1 MQALTTYGPLV
12 GRVLIG
18 LLFLLAG
25 LGKLGDVAGF
35 SGYLASGGLPAFLAW
50 PAVIFE
56 LAVGILL
63 IIGYQTRIVA
73 LATAAFCVVA
83 GVLYH
88 FAPADQMQMAMF
100 LKNLAIA
107 GGLLMFAI
115 HGGRANWPLRP
126 APEYDTLPS
135 SALAGEGPGRS
146 LGPFLLQ
153 PNRLNPPA

>member
-1 MQALTTYGPLV
+1 MQAINSYGPLV
-12 GRVLIG
+12 GRILIG

-25 LGKLGDVAGF
+25 VGKLGDVAGF

-56 LAVGILL
+56 IAVGALL
-63 IIGYQTRIVA
+63 IAGYQTRIVA

-88 FAPADQMQMAMF
+88 LDPADQMQMAMF

-107 GGLLMFAI
+107 GGLLMYVA
-115 HGGRANWPLRP
+115 HGAGK
-126 APEYDTLPS
+126 
-135 SALAGEGPGRS
+135 LAVDK
-146 LGPFLLQ
+146 
-153 PNRLNPPA
+153 A

>member
-1 MQALTTYGPLV
+1 MLVMRHPDQNGRPIQNTGQDIALMTALTTYGPLV
-12 GRVLIG
+12 GRILIG

-50 PAVIFE
+50 PAVLFE
-56 LAVGILL
+56 IAVGILL

-83 GVLYH
+83 GLLYH

-115 HGGRANWPLRP
+115 HGPGKL
-126 APEYDTLPS
+126 
-135 SALAGEGPGRS
+135 ALDKA
-146 LGPFLLQ
+146 
-153 PNRLNPPA
+153 

>member
-1 MQALTTYGPLV
+1 MQALNSYGPLV
-12 GRVLIG
+12 GSILIG
-18 LLFLLAG
+18 ILFLVAG
-25 LGKLGDVAGF
+25 LGKIGDVAGF

-56 LAVGILL
+56 IAVGILL
-63 IIGYQTRIVA
+63 IVGYQTRIVA

-83 GVLYH
+83 GFLYH

-115 HGGRANWPLRP
+115 HGPGRP
-126 APEYDTLPS
+126 ALDK
-135 SALAGEGPGRS
+135 A
-146 LGPFLLQ
+146 
-153 PNRLNPPA
+153 

>member
-1 MQALTTYGPLV
+1 MQALSSYGPLV
-12 GRVLIG
+12 GRILIG
-18 LLFLLAG
+18 LLFLIAG
-25 LGKLGDVAGF
+25 VGKTGDVAGF

-56 LAVGILL
+56 IAVGLLL

-83 GVLYH
+83 GALYH
-88 FAPADQMQMAMF
+88 FVPADQMQMAMF

-115 HGGRANWPLRP
+115 HG
-126 APEYDTLPS
+126 
-135 SALAGEGPGRS
+135 PGR
-146 LGPFLLQ
+146 F
-153 PNRLNPPA
+153 AIDKA

>member
-1 MQALTTYGPLV
+1 MQVLHTFGPLV

-25 LGKLGDVAGF
+25 LGKLGDVSGFAG
-35 SGYLASGGLPAFLAW
+35 YVASGGLPAALAW

-56 LAVGILL
+56 IVAGLLL

-73 LATAAFCVVA
+73 LLIAAFCIVA
-83 GVLYH
+83 GLLYH

-107 GGLLMFAI
+107 GGVLMV
-115 HGGRANWPLRP
+115 
-126 APEYDTLPS
+126 
-135 SALAGEGPGRS
+135 ALHGPGRYA
-146 LGPFLLQ
+146 LDK
-153 PNRLNPPA
+153 A

>member
-1 MQALTTYGPLV
+1 MRHTDQNGRPLQNTGQDIALMTALTTYGPLV
-12 GRVLIG
+12 GRILIG

-50 PAVIFE
+50 PAVLFE
-56 LAVGILL
+56 VAVGILL

-83 GVLYH
+83 GLLYH

-115 HGGRANWPLRP
+115 HGPGKL
-126 APEYDTLPS
+126 
-135 SALAGEGPGRS
+135 ALDKA
-146 LGPFLLQ
+146 
-153 PNRLNPPA
+153 